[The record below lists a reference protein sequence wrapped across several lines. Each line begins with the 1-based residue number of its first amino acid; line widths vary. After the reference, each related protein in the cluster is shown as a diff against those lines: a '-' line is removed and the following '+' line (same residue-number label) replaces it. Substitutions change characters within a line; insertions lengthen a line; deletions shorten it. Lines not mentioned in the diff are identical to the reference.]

1 MAEMTQPSIST
12 TSITT
17 ESPPSQPV
25 PVVLRLQK
33 PKTDKKVQWMEG
45 VVDNE
50 FLGRKSSKCC
60 CIYTDPNKTN
70 DSDSDD
76 DDNCCHEHKVA
87 RRHVPHKN

>member
-50 FLGRKSSKCC
+50 FLGRKSSKCKPS
-60 CIYTDPNKTN
+60 IRPINTHYIIPRLLYI
-70 DSDSDD
+70 
-76 DDNCCHEHKVA
+76 H
-87 RRHVPHKN
+87 